1 VKAGDGTGQEPDLLP
16 EIPLGGAGA
25 APKVRPMEIIVVLLV
40 AGAALLVLEPFF
52 PHFVAGPVG
61 LAAWAVAVLLTYARY
76 GADTGNFTLL
86 GVLAGGIG
94 GAVFYV
100 WQLPKSRFARPFSS
114 NKTPPPADT
123 TGSHL
128 LHQSGIALSA
138 LLPGGIAEIGGR
150 RIDVVSEGGAID
162 RGRTVR
168 VIAVEGSRVV
178 VRPT

>member
-1 VKAGDGTGQEPDLLP
+1 
-16 EIPLGGAGA
+16 
-25 APKVRPMEIIVVLLV
+25 MEMIVVLLV

-86 GVLAGGIG
+86 GVLAGGVG

-100 WQLPKSRFARPFSS
+100 RQLPKSRFARPFSS
-114 NKTPPPADT
+114 HKTHPPADT
-123 TGSHL
+123 AGSHL
-128 LHQSGIALSA
+128 LHQSGIALSP

-150 RIDVVSEGGAID
+150 RIDVVSEGDPIE

-168 VIAVEGSRVV
+168 VIAVEGARVV
-178 VRPT
+178 VRSA

>member
-1 VKAGDGTGQEPDLLP
+1 
-16 EIPLGGAGA
+16 
-25 APKVRPMEIIVVLLV
+25 MEMIVVLLV

-52 PHFVAGPVG
+52 PHFVAGLAG

-76 GADTGNFTLL
+76 GAGTGNLTLL
-86 GVLAGGIG
+86 GVLAGGVG

-100 WQLPKSRFARPFSS
+100 RQLPKSRFARPFSS
-114 NKTPPPADT
+114 SKTHPPADT
-123 TGSHL
+123 ASHL
-128 LHQSGIALSA
+128 LHQTGIALSP

-168 VIAVEGSRVV
+168 VIAVEGARVV
-178 VRPT
+178 VRPA